1 MFWIRDQLLKYL
13 MQYIVSRHGHTDL
26 HQKGCVKTKNFEC
39 ISNYFQAETK
49 TLCAIFGHKIAL
61 YLNKPMAISLTPRLE
76 RISKIVSDEIWYLLR
91 KKISMNKT
99 VNQKILYETAAKV
112 SVWMELILEETT
124 YKLQEDELAD
134 LEEEIGPILDLI
146 DDLVENALEICVPD
160 SLHSVLSVEESKQ
173 SSLTEEYEE
182 KAASEI
188 SFRKNT
194 WFRGVSDSG

>member
-112 SVWMELILEETT
+112 
-124 YKLQEDELAD
+124 D